1 MSKPSVY
8 RRCVGLLRQRFPTI
22 RVFLYARRQQVLR
35 YADKLRYFT
44 GLGYRKADPRPSM
57 FRQCVGLFRERFPTA
72 FAFLRTN
79 YLKVFWYFDAE
90 IFRYRKAGTDARFQ
104 MSVLRKT
111 GRIREPFLIDAG
123 FVGPFGGVL
132 TQVLTIYYFFQSKK
146 DRYRAAAGFVHYQS
160 DRGTCPVLL
169 FGDQDSHIPDLAHI
183 VAKLTERHPQ
193 YANAVAFVVPNG
205 DVEAAL
211 KPLAGKAAF
220 VNVQRFWLDQ
230 SIDVANHDLMKKL
243 RALNWNARS
252 RLEADRKAGEPRFDL
267 FEAMYM
273 DLHIE
278 LIMMLRLAYALRAA
292 FDLGKTMIVVCQPML
307 TEQQGFY
314 QDFLRPDVQR
324 EIVTLAGA
332 GVSYPGLLY
341 RLEAKPTPSEMISV
355 ARAGIVA
362 DATLQGA
369 DGAQDEDVPAKL
381 ADRDPRSVAVVADA
395 SPGSHFWSTLM
406 NLAAAAKRNQY
417 PMRILL
423 ERPVAAQTMRS
434 AGFSAE
440 DFFLVDPNSKE
451 PGFAKAFAAL
461 LDELDAAMD
470 DPQVAADPVLAA
482 LQRHVIERLTRPN
495 TGFRSIGYNYRV
507 CQQIRRWMIDGRFGS
522 LAVIPHWGHL
532 AWAASA
538 VANSL
543 RIPVASTPSVS
554 VAGNS
559 ASIVGWN
566 RLDMIGCYGLQC
578 QEAFVSQGY
587 SSDRLELTGSVTLD
601 EILQVSRQEARS
613 RLKAFGGMAATGRPI
628 VLYATSGV
636 NKNEREILANIVEF
650 CRDPLA
656 GACLVVRPHH
666 SIGASFYEDAIA
678 AVGGT
683 EQEGLAA
690 VVSEGNAQ
698 ENIAAAD
705 VVITDFSTV
714 GADAVLIER
723 PLLAINTT
731 GKPFPANDYADL
743 GVAASATT
751 LGEIGP
757 ALRRLIN
764 EGTFWPNARESL
776 EAFTKAYNWGGDGK
790 AGERFLAG
798 LEQLAQRKERT
809 A

>member
-1 MSKPSVY
+1 MSRPSLF
-8 RRCVGLLRQRFPTI
+8 RLCVGLLRQRFP
-22 RVFLYARRQQVLR
+22 RLFVFLRKHYLR
-35 YADKLRYFT
+35 
-44 GLGYRKADPRPSM
+44 
-57 FRQCVGLFRERFPTA
+57 
-72 FAFLRTN
+72 
-79 YLKVFWYFDAE
+79 VFWYFDGE
-90 IFRYRKAGTDARFQ
+90 IFRYKKAVTHAKFQ
-104 MSVLRKT
+104 MATLRET
-111 GRIREPFLIDAG
+111 GTIRDPFLIDAR

-132 TQVLTIYYFFQSKK
+132 NQCLTFYYFLQSKK
-146 DRYRAAAGFVHYQS
+146 RRYRATASFIHHESGH
-160 DRGTCPVLL
+160 GTRPVLL
-169 FGDQDSHIPDLAHI
+169 FGDQDSHIQDLAHI
-183 VAKLTERHPQ
+183 VAEFTERYPKFTD
-193 YANAVAFVVPNG
+193 AVAFVVPNG

-230 SIDVANHDLMKKL
+230 SIDIANHDLMKKL
-243 RALNWNARS
+243 RALNWSARQ
-252 RLEADRKAGEPRFDL
+252 RLETGRAPGEPRFDL

-278 LIMMLRLAYALRAA
+278 LIMMLRLAYALQAA

-314 QDFLRPDVQR
+314 QDFLRPDVKG

-332 GVSYPGLLY
+332 GLSHPGLLY
-341 RLEAKPTPSEMISV
+341 RLEAKPTPSEMISG
-355 ARAGIVA
+355 ARAGIAV
-362 DATLQGA
+362 DATLHGA
-369 DGAQDEDVPAKL
+369 DGEQEKDASVRL
-381 ADRDPRSVAVVADA
+381 GDRDPRSIAVVADA
-395 SPGSHFWSTLM
+395 APGSHFWSTLTS
-406 NLAAAAKRNQY
+406 LAVAAKRNHY
-417 PMRILL
+417 PMRMLL
-423 ERPVAAQTMRS
+423 ERPVATHDLRS
-434 AGFSAE
+434 SGFIAE
-440 DFFLVDPNSKE
+440 DFFLIDPHSNE

-461 LDELDAAMD
+461 LDELDAAMN

-482 LQRHVIERLTRPN
+482 LERHVIERLTRPD

-507 CQQIRRWMIDGRFGS
+507 CQQIKRWMIDGRFGAV
-522 LAVIPHWGHL
+522 AVIPHWGHL

-543 RIPVASTPSVS
+543 QIPVGSTPSVS

-578 QEAFVSQGY
+578 REAFVSQGY
-587 SSDRLELTGSVTLD
+587 SSDRLVLTGSVALD

-613 RLKAFGGMAATGRPI
+613 RLKAFGKMAAGGRRI

-636 NKNEREILANIVEF
+636 NKNEREILAQIVEF

-656 GACLVVRPHH
+656 GACLIVRPHH

-678 AVGGT
+678 AVEGS
-683 EQEGLAA
+683 EQKGLAA
-690 VVSEGNAQ
+690 VISEGTAQ
-698 ENIAAAD
+698 ESIVAAD
-705 VVITDFSTV
+705 VVVTDFSTV
-714 GADAVLIER
+714 GAEAVLIER
-723 PLLAINTT
+723 PLLAINMT
-731 GKPFPANDYADL
+731 GKPFSANNYADL
-743 GVAASATT
+743 GVAAPAST

-764 EGTFWPNARESL
+764 EGTFWPNAKESL

-798 LEQLAQRKERT
+798 LEQLAQQKAR
-809 A
+809 AA